1 MEIGLDKND
10 LKNIDYI
17 INHFVENNNNN
28 NKGLISI
35 SSLGFCLQKL
45 IDGREEL
52 AGVLGG
58 EEDD

>member
-10 LKNIDYI
+10 LKDIDYI
-17 INHFVENNNNN
+17 INHFAENNN

-35 SSLGFCLQKL
+35 SSLAFCLQKL

-52 AGVLGG
+52 AGVLEG